1 MTRKEI
7 LKQYSINEDGVIL
20 SPGKFEG
27 EMLYMPHFWE
37 AYLNGE
43 SNTLQDGSL
52 SIPIESGE
60 REMFPELGSKRRKV
74 VRFNID
80 DNGFVW
86 ESR

>member
-1 MTRKEI
+1 MTREEI
-7 LKQYSINEDGVIL
+7 LKKYSINESGVIT

-37 AYLNGE
+37 CYLNGE

-52 SIPIESGE
+52 SVPIEKKE
-60 REMFPELGSKRRKV
+60 KEMFPELGKRKKV

-80 DNGFVW
+80 DNGFIW

>member
-1 MTRKEI
+1 MTREEI
-7 LKQYSINEDGVIL
+7 LKQYNINGDGVIV

-52 SIPIESGE
+52 SSPIESGE
-60 REMFPELGSKRRKV
+60 REMFPELGKRKRV

-80 DNGFVW
+80 DKGFVC
-86 ESR
+86 ENR

>member
-1 MTRKEI
+1 MTREEI
-7 LKQYSINEDGVIL
+7 LRQYNINEHGVIQ

-37 AYLNGE
+37 CHLNGE
-43 SNTLQDGSL
+43 SNTNQDGSF
-52 SIPIESGE
+52 SVPIEKGE
-60 REMFPELGSKRRKV
+60 REIFPELGSKRRKV
-74 VRFNID
+74 VNFDID

>member
-1 MTRKEI
+1 MTREEI
-7 LKQYSINEDGVIL
+7 LKQYNVNEDGVIQ

-52 SIPIESGE
+52 SIPIEKRE
-60 REMFPELGSKRRKV
+60 REMFPELGKRKKV

-80 DNGFVW
+80 ENGFVW

>member
-1 MTRKEI
+1 MTREEI
-7 LKQYSINEDGVIL
+7 LKQYNVNEDGVIE

-27 EMLYMPHFWE
+27 EMLYMPYFLDLSFMGW
-37 AYLNGE
+37 A
-43 SNTLQDGSL
+43 NTLQDGSF
-52 SIPIESGE
+52 SIPIENKE
-60 REMFPELGSKRRKV
+60 REMFPELGKRKKV